1 MSLSLCHLL
10 VRVYFIPFYFILF
23 YFSKHYSLADT
34 HNDIHDNIDIDMS
47 NHIIVVNINMNMNE
61 QELYRRNGRCES
73 VRYEG
78 GRIIIDNGEPV
89 AAGG

>member
-1 MSLSLCHLL
+1 
-10 VRVYFIPFYFILF
+10 
-23 YFSKHYSLADT
+23 
-34 HNDIHDNIDIDMS
+34 
-47 NHIIVVNINMNMNE
+47 MNG